1 MSKSETSDFTVR
13 FRTQPNYGEYQC
25 DNSEIKQLLD
35 NRRFIQ
41 LQLKLPQAVKK
52 KLSAN
57 CNENISNENYDSCFE
72 RPVNSK
78 ITGGPFRS

>member
-1 MSKSETSDFTVR
+1 MSKSETSDFTLR

-25 DNSEIKQLLD
+25 DNSEIRQLLD

-52 KLSAN
+52 SFQPTAMKISAMKTT
-57 CNENISNENYDSCFE
+57 ILALKD
-72 RPVNSK
+72 RLTVK
-78 ITGGPFRS
+78 